1 MKAMIYTEYG
11 APSVLHLKDVE
22 KPVPRSN
29 ELLVKVCAS
38 SVTSGAI
45 WIRKGEFP
53 GSKVFTVLM
62 RLMFGITKP
71 KRPILGVE
79 FSGIVEELGNGVT
92 LFKKGDEVYGTTTG
106 LQQGAYAEYVC
117 VPESWK
123 QGVVAAKPSSLT
135 FSEAAALPV
144 GAMTAL
150 HILKKANIQAG
161 QTILIYGASGSVGT
175 YAVQIAKYFG
185 ANVTGVCSTA
195 NQELVRSLGADAVLD
210 YTKNDLANCTEQF
223 DLIFDAVGKLE
234 KATWKP
240 LLHEGGG
247 GGGRFCSVKS
257 PTAEKRE
264 YLDVLHAM
272 IAEGKLKPFI
282 DKSYPFEQLAEAH
295 DYVELGHKKG
305 NVVINHH
312 H

>member
-11 APSVLHLKDVE
+11 APNVLHLKDVE
-22 KPVPRSN
+22 KPLPQSN
-29 ELLVKVCAS
+29 ELLVKVYAS
-38 SVTSGAI
+38 SVTSGTI

-53 GSKVFTVLM
+53 GSKVFTVLL

-79 FSGIVEELGNGVT
+79 FSGIVEEVGNGVT

-106 LQQGAYAEYVC
+106 LPQGSYAEYVC
-117 VPESWK
+117 IPETCK
-123 QGVVAAKPSSLT
+123 QGVVEAKPQSLT
-135 FSEAAALPV
+135 FLEAAALPV

-195 NQELVRSLGADAVLD
+195 NQELARSLGAHVVLD
-210 YTKNDLANCTEQF
+210 YTKGDFTNCSEQF
-223 DLIFDAVGKLE
+223 DLIFDAVGKLN
-234 KATWKP
+234 KTTWKP
-240 LLHEGGG
+240 LLRKGGT
-247 GGGRFCSVKS
+247 FCSVKS
-257 PTAEKRE
+257 PTAEKSE
-264 YLDVLHAM
+264 YLGELHAM
-272 IAEGKLKPFI
+272 IAQGKLKPVI
-282 DKSYPFEQLAEAH
+282 DKSYAFEGIAEAH
-295 DYVELGHKKG
+295 EYVELGHKKG

>member
-1 MKAMIYTEYG
+1 MKAMTYTEYG
-11 APSVLHLKDVE
+11 APSVLHFKDVE
-22 KPVPRSN
+22 KPVPKGN

-45 WIRKGEFP
+45 WIRKGEVS

-79 FSGIVEELGNGVT
+79 FSGIVEEVGNGVT

-117 VPESWK
+117 VPETWK
-123 QGVVAAKPSSLT
+123 QGVVATKPQSIT
-135 FSEAAALPV
+135 FLEAAAVPV

-210 YTKNDLANCTEQF
+210 YIKNDLANCTEQF
-223 DLIFDAVGKLE
+223 DLIFDAVGKLN

-240 LLHEGGG
+240 LLRKGGT
-247 GGGRFCSVKS
+247 FCSVKS

-272 IAEGKLKPFI
+272 IAEGKLKPII
-282 DKSYPFEQLAEAH
+282 DKSYPFEQLVEAH
-295 DYVELGHKKG
+295 EYVELGHKKG

>member
-1 MKAMIYTEYG
+1 MKAIIYTEYG
-11 APSVLHLKDVE
+11 APNVLHLKDVE
-22 KPVPRSN
+22 KPVPKSN

-53 GSKVFTVLM
+53 GSKVFTVLL

-79 FSGIVEELGNGVT
+79 FSGIVEEVGNGVT

-106 LQQGAYAEYVC
+106 LPQGAYAEYVC
-117 VPESWK
+117 IPETWK
-123 QGVVAAKPSSLT
+123 QGVVAAKPQALT
-135 FSEAAALPV
+135 FPEAAALPV

-150 HILKKANIQAG
+150 HILKKTNIQSG

-185 ANVTGVCSTA
+185 AKVTGVCSTA

-210 YTKNDLANCTEQF
+210 YTRGDFKNCNEKF
-223 DLIFDAVGKLE
+223 DLIFDAVGKLN

-240 LLHEGGG
+240 LLRKDGT
-247 GGGRFCSVKS
+247 FCSVKS

-264 YLDVLHAM
+264 YLDLLHAM

-282 DKSYPFEQLAEAH
+282 DRSYAFEEIAEAH
-295 DYVELGHKKG
+295 EYVELGHKKG

-312 H
+312 HKLT